1 MLAIRELGSPDI
13 PVLNSFVP
21 PDWNT
26 DLSGTFRRH
35 FGRSYFHPIVARWDG
50 ILVGCANALVQGDTG
65 WLGNIIVRPELRG
78 RGIGT
83 ALTEELVRILQANR
97 VAHQVLVATPMG
109 EPIYRKLGFQ
119 VVSHYVFFARQT
131 PLPSTG
137 TLVSVRPVAPGDESA
152 LFALDKAITGET
164 RRAFLRRYLDGAW
177 LHSDSSGRLDGYYLP
192 ALGTGLIIAAN
203 DDAGLSLLRY
213 KVRHGGDASVV
224 PEQNRA
230 ALDFLR
236 AHGFA
241 ETSRAPRMVLGSD
254 AHWQPEH
261 VYCRGSGFCG

>member
-1 MLAIRELGSPDI
+1 MLQIRELAASEIAALKG
-13 PVLNSFVP
+13 FAP

-26 DLSGTFRRH
+26 DLSSTFRRH
-35 FGRSYFHPIVARWDG
+35 YGQPYFHPIVALSEG
-50 ILVGCANALVQGDTG
+50 ALVGCANALVQGHTG
-65 WLGNIIVRPELRG
+65 WLGNIIVRPEYRG

-83 ALTEELVRILQANR
+83 ALTEALVRFLQAKR
-97 VAHQVLVATPMG
+97 IAHLVLVATPMG

-119 VVSHYVFFARQT
+119 VVSYYVFFARQT

-137 TLVSVRPVAPGDESA
+137 TLVAVRPMAREDESA
-152 LFALDKAITGET
+152 LFALDKAVTGES
-164 RRAFLRRYLDGAW
+164 RRTFLRRYLDGAW
-177 LHSDSSGRLDGYYLP
+177 LHSDPAGRLDGYYMP
-192 ALGTGLIIAAN
+192 ALGTGLIVAAN
-203 DDAGLSLLRY
+203 DEAGLSLLRY

-241 ETSRAPRMVLGSD
+241 ETSRAPRMALGAD
-254 AHWQPEH
+254 APWQPEH